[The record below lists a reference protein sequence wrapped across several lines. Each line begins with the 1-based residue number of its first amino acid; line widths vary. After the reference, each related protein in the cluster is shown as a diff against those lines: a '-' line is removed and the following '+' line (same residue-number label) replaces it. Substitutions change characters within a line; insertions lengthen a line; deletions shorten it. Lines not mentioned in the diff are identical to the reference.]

1 MIILQNSFFS
11 YGNIYGNGPMFIKI
25 NYDDTRKSLTIIMDF
40 ANTFPRTHN
49 SLATYNILAT
59 RLEAVT
65 IPHTL
70 LMVLLTHYQHPHAK
84 KVHINRYA
92 PFYIMISF

>member
-11 YGNIYGNGPMFIKI
+11 YGNICGIGHIFINI
-25 NYDDTRKSLTIIMDF
+25 NYDDTRKRLATLMDF
-40 ANTFPRTHN
+40 INTFPRTHN

-84 KVHINRYA
+84 KVHIN
-92 PFYIMISF
+92 